1 VLRNGE
7 EVTLD
12 ITLGRLEQGE
22 QMIADAEKEALEQQA
37 PPAPEGTE
45 EEPIGPPP
53 GLPELVGFD
62 LALIDDARRTEFGLD
77 AGASGVVVT
86 TVTAGSD
93 AQEKGFVPGQIVV
106 EVNQKP
112 VTSVDDVTAAVN
124 VAKDEGRPAI
134 LFKVADQAGAE
145 HFVAVRLN

>member
-1 VLRNGE
+1 
-7 EVTLD
+7 
-12 ITLGRLEQGE
+12 
-22 QMIADAEKEALEQQA
+22 M
-37 PPAPEGTE
+37 
-45 EEPIGPPP
+45 
-53 GLPELVGFD
+53 
-62 LALIDDARRTEFGLD
+62 
-77 AGASGVVVT
+77 VT

-93 AQEKGFVPGQIVV
+93 AQEKGFIPGQIVV

-112 VTSVDDVTAAVN
+112 VTSVDEVTAAVN